1 MEAGMSM
8 KLTGMGSVRV
18 ETDWPCA
25 IDVDTDS
32 ENLMAQICL
41 MSDSTM
47 RKSWMGQQVLVL
59 LKERTLGI
67 FVSPYP
73 DSEPPEWWRDAAV
86 LWRYDQIQPTES
98 P

>member
-1 MEAGMSM
+1 MGM
-8 KLTGMGSVRV
+8 KLTRMGSVRV

-41 MSDSTM
+41 MRDPAI
-47 RKSWMGQQVLVL
+47 RKPWMGQQVRVL
-59 LKERTLGI
+59 LKDSALGI

-73 DSEPPEWWRDAAV
+73 DSEPPEWWRDASI
-86 LWRYDQIQPTES
+86 LWRYDQVQPTEDVDAQ

>member
-1 MEAGMSM
+1 MSM
-8 KLTGMGSVRV
+8 KLTGMGRVRV

-41 MSDSTM
+41 MRDPAI
-47 RKSWMGQQVLVL
+47 RKPWMGQQVRVL
-59 LKERTLGI
+59 LKDSALGI

-73 DSEPPEWWRDAAV
+73 DSEPPEWWRDASI
-86 LWRYDQIQPTES
+86 LWRYDQVQPTEDVDAQ